1 MGMYKPFLEFS
12 RHSLAK
18 DIYSWTG
25 AIIVYCW
32 RGKKIPNEKQQR
44 DKFYDLFTQII
55 LYKLSPMWKE
65 SCRACTVNVDSSS
78 WLAEPYKLGR
88 RGLLESCGP
97 VSKSDLTAGSY
108 VFCSVHLH
116 ALTLCSACVPWAV
129 LGVPFTTGGRVLF
142 STCVSFVDTK
152 ALSSANLIRAKK
164 AAS

>member
-97 VSKSDLTAGSY
+97 VSKSDLTDGSY
-108 VFCSVHLH
+108 VFCLVHLH
-116 ALTLCSACVPWAV
+116 CAVPVYLEQCLESHLLQVA
-129 LGVPFTTGGRVLF
+129 G
-142 STCVSFVDTK
+142 
-152 ALSSANLIRAKK
+152 SSAPPVCPLWTQKLCLLLIW
-164 AAS
+164 